1 MIQVKI
7 RETAEGGG
15 EEMNTRTDNKVIRL
29 ILSKGQNIES
39 MSKNLGANRDTLS
52 RHLKDQ
58 AEKMPLQEVRK
69 IARILELSDEE
80 IIGTFFR
87 G

>member
-1 MIQVKI
+1 
-7 RETAEGGG
+7 
-15 EEMNTRTDNKVIRL
+15 MNTRTDNKVIRL

-39 MSKNLGANRDTLS
+39 MSKNLGINRDTLS

-58 AEKMPLQEVRK
+58 AERMPLQEVRK
-69 IARILELSDEE
+69 IAHILGLTDEE